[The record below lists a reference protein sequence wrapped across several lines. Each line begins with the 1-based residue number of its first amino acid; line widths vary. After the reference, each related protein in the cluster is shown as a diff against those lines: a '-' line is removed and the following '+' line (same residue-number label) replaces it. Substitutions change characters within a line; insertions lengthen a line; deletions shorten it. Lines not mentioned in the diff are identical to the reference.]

1 MNEQMNEQM
10 NAQKAA
16 ERVKLYNVL
25 ILRDFRENRSLWK
38 ALLQTIVHFRD
49 SPEMEPYQEEIA
61 QLMETVDSEF
71 NCCSY
76 LLTLDLKAIDFLDN
90 FFLLELGGEDFI
102 RSISS
107 DQKTI
112 AFTQAMQLLVL
123 RAQILDKFLSDP
135 EFLSCWGD

>member
-1 MNEQMNEQM
+1 MNEM

-16 ERVKLYNVL
+16 ERVKLYNAL

-49 SPEMEPYQEEIA
+49 SPEMGTYQEEIA

-90 FFLLELGGEDFI
+90 FLLELGGEDFI
-102 RSISS
+102 KSISS
-107 DQKTI
+107 DQETI
-112 AFTQAMQLLVL
+112 AFTQAMQLLVS

-135 EFLSCWGD
+135 EFLSYWDD

>member
-1 MNEQMNEQM
+1 M

-16 ERVKLYNVL
+16 ERVKLYNAL
-25 ILRDFRENRSLWK
+25 ILRDFRENHSLWK

-49 SPEMEPYQEEIA
+49 SPEMEPYQGEIA
-61 QLMETVDSEF
+61 QLMETVGSEF

-90 FFLLELGGEDFI
+90 FLLELGGEDFL

-107 DQKTI
+107 DQETI
-112 AFTQAMQLLVL
+112 AFTKAMQLLVL

-135 EFLSCWGD
+135 EFLSYWDD

>member
-1 MNEQMNEQM
+1 MNEQM

-16 ERVKLYNVL
+16 ERVKLYNAL

-49 SPEMEPYQEEIA
+49 FPEMEPYQGEIA
-61 QLMETVDSEF
+61 QLMETVGSEF
-71 NCCSY
+71 NCSY
-76 LLTLDLKAIDFLDN
+76 LLTMDLKAIDFLDN
-90 FFLLELGGEDFI
+90 FLLELGGEDFL

-107 DQKTI
+107 DQETI
-112 AFTQAMQLLVL
+112 AFTKAMQLLVS

-135 EFLSCWGD
+135 EFLSYWDD

>member
-1 MNEQMNEQM
+1 MNEQM

-16 ERVKLYNVL
+16 ERVKLYNAL

-49 SPEMEPYQEEIA
+49 FPEMEPYQGEIA
-61 QLMETVDSEF
+61 QLMETVGSEF
-71 NCCSY
+71 NCSY
-76 LLTLDLKAIDFLDN
+76 LLTMDLKAIDFLDN
-90 FFLLELGGEDFI
+90 FLLELGGEDFL

-107 DQKTI
+107 DQETI
-112 AFTQAMQLLVL
+112 AFTKALQLLVS

-135 EFLSCWGD
+135 EFMRNLDD

>member
-1 MNEQMNEQM
+1 M

-16 ERVKLYNVL
+16 ERVKLYNAL

-49 SPEMEPYQEEIA
+49 FPEMEPYQGEIA
-61 QLMETVDSEF
+61 QLMETVGSEF
-71 NCCSY
+71 NCSY
-76 LLTLDLKAIDFLDN
+76 LLTMDLKAIDFLDN
-90 FFLLELGGEDFI
+90 YLLELGGEDFL

-107 DQKTI
+107 DQETI
-112 AFTQAMQLLVL
+112 AFTQAMQLLVS

-135 EFLSCWGD
+135 EFMRNLDD

>member
-1 MNEQMNEQM
+1 MNEQM

-16 ERVKLYNVL
+16 ERVKLYNAL

-49 SPEMEPYQEEIA
+49 FPEMEPYQGEIA
-61 QLMETVDSEF
+61 QLMETVGSEF
-71 NCCSY
+71 NCSY

-90 FFLLELGGEDFI
+90 YLLELGGEDFL

-107 DQKTI
+107 DQETI
-112 AFTQAMQLLVL
+112 AFTKAMQLLVS

-135 EFLSCWGD
+135 EFMRNLDD

>member
-1 MNEQMNEQM
+1 MNEQM

-16 ERVKLYNVL
+16 ESVKSYNAL
-25 ILRDFRENRSLWK
+25 LLRDFRENRSLWK

-49 SPEMEPYQEEIA
+49 SPEMGTYQEEIA

-90 FFLLELGGEDFI
+90 FFLELGGEDFI

-107 DQKTI
+107 DQETI

-135 EFLSCWGD
+135 EFMSYWDD

>member
-1 MNEQMNEQM
+1 MNEQM

-16 ERVKLYNVL
+16 ERVKSYNAL
-25 ILRDFRENRSLWK
+25 ILRDFRENRPLWK
-38 ALLQTIVHFRD
+38 ALLRTIVHFRD
-49 SPEMEPYQEEIA
+49 FPEMEPYQEEIA

-90 FFLLELGGEDFI
+90 FLLELGGEDFL

-107 DQKTI
+107 DQETI
-112 AFTQAMQLLVL
+112 AFTKAMQLLVL

-135 EFLSCWGD
+135 EFLSYWDD

>member
-1 MNEQMNEQM
+1 M

-16 ERVKLYNVL
+16 ERVKLYNAL

-49 SPEMEPYQEEIA
+49 FPEMEPYQGEIA
-61 QLMETVDSEF
+61 QLMETVGSEF
-71 NCCSY
+71 NCSY
-76 LLTLDLKAIDFLDN
+76 LLTMDLKAIDFLDN
-90 FFLLELGGEDFI
+90 FLLELGGEDFL

-107 DQKTI
+107 DQETI
-112 AFTQAMQLLVL
+112 AFTKAMQLLVS

-135 EFLSCWGD
+135 EFMRNLDD

>member
-1 MNEQMNEQM
+1 M

-16 ERVKLYNVL
+16 ERVKLYNTL

-49 SPEMEPYQEEIA
+49 SPEMGTYQEEIA

-90 FFLLELGGEDFI
+90 FLLELGGEDFL
-102 RSISS
+102 RYISS
-107 DQKTI
+107 DQETI
-112 AFTQAMQLLVL
+112 AFTKAMQLLVL

-135 EFLSCWGD
+135 EFLSYWDD

>member
-1 MNEQMNEQM
+1 MNEQM

-16 ERVKLYNVL
+16 ERVKLYNAL

-49 SPEMEPYQEEIA
+49 SPEMGTYQEEIA
-61 QLMETVDSEF
+61 QLMETVGSEF
-71 NCCSY
+71 NCSY
-76 LLTLDLKAIDFLDN
+76 LLTMDLKAIGFLDN
-90 FFLLELGGEDFI
+90 FLLELGGEDFL

-107 DQKTI
+107 DQETI
-112 AFTQAMQLLVL
+112 AFTKAMQLLVL

-135 EFLSCWGD
+135 EFLSYWDD

>member
-1 MNEQMNEQM
+1 M

-16 ERVKLYNVL
+16 ERVKSYNAL
-25 ILRDFRENRSLWK
+25 ILRDFRENHLLWK

-49 SPEMEPYQEEIA
+49 SPEMGTYQEEIA

-90 FFLLELGGEDFI
+90 FLLELGGEDFL

-107 DQKTI
+107 DQETI
-112 AFTQAMQLLVL
+112 AFTKAMQLLVS

-135 EFLSCWGD
+135 EFLSYWDD

>member
-1 MNEQMNEQM
+1 MNEQM

-16 ERVKLYNVL
+16 ERVKLYNAL

-49 SPEMEPYQEEIA
+49 SPEMGTYQEEIA

-90 FFLLELGGEDFI
+90 FLLELGGEDFL

-107 DQKTI
+107 DQETI
-112 AFTQAMQLLVL
+112 AFTKAMQLLVL

-135 EFLSCWGD
+135 EFLSHWDD

>member
-1 MNEQMNEQM
+1 MNEM
-10 NAQKAA
+10 NAQRAA
-16 ERVKLYNVL
+16 ERVKLYNAL
-25 ILRDFRENRSLWK
+25 LLRDFRENRSLWK

-49 SPEMEPYQEEIA
+49 SPEMGTYQEEIA

-90 FFLLELGGEDFI
+90 FFLELGGEDFI

-107 DQKTI
+107 DQETI
-112 AFTQAMQLLVL
+112 AFTQAMQLLVS
-123 RAQILDKFLSDP
+123 RARILDKFLSDP
-135 EFLSCWGD
+135 EFLSYWDD

>member
-1 MNEQMNEQM
+1 MNEQM

-16 ERVKLYNVL
+16 ERVKLYNTL
-25 ILRDFRENRSLWK
+25 LLRDFRENRSLWK
-38 ALLQTIVHFRD
+38 ALLQTIAHFRD
-49 SPEMEPYQEEIA
+49 FPEDFPEMEAYQKEIA

-90 FFLLELGGEDFI
+90 FLLELGGEDFL
-102 RSISS
+102 RYISS
-107 DQKTI
+107 DQETI
-112 AFTQAMQLLVL
+112 AFTQAMQRLVL

-135 EFLSCWGD
+135 EFLSYWDD

>member
-1 MNEQMNEQM
+1 MNEQM

-16 ERVKLYNVL
+16 ERVKLYNAL

-49 SPEMEPYQEEIA
+49 FPEMGAYQEEIA

-90 FFLLELGGEDFI
+90 FLLELGGEDFI
-102 RSISS
+102 KTISS
-107 DQKTI
+107 DQETI

-135 EFLSCWGD
+135 EFLSYWDD

>member
-1 MNEQMNEQM
+1 M

-16 ERVKLYNVL
+16 ERVKLYNAL

-49 SPEMEPYQEEIA
+49 FPEMEPYQGEIA
-61 QLMETVDSEF
+61 QLMETVGSEF
-71 NCCSY
+71 NCSY
-76 LLTLDLKAIDFLDN
+76 LLTMDLKAIDFLDN
-90 FFLLELGGEDFI
+90 FLLELGGEDFL

-107 DQKTI
+107 DQETI
-112 AFTQAMQLLVL
+112 AFTKALQLLVS

-135 EFLSCWGD
+135 EFMRNLDD

>member
-1 MNEQMNEQM
+1 M

-16 ERVKLYNVL
+16 ESVKSYNAL
-25 ILRDFRENRSLWK
+25 LLRDFRENRSLWK

-49 SPEMEPYQEEIA
+49 SPEMGTYQEEIA

-90 FFLLELGGEDFI
+90 FFLELGGEDFI

-107 DQKTI
+107 DQETI

-135 EFLSCWGD
+135 EFMSYWDD

>member
-1 MNEQMNEQM
+1 M

-16 ERVKLYNVL
+16 ERVKLYNAL

-49 SPEMEPYQEEIA
+49 SPEMGTYQEEIA

-90 FFLLELGGEDFI
+90 FLLELGGEDFL

-107 DQKTI
+107 DQETI
-112 AFTQAMQLLVL
+112 AFTKAMQLLVL

-135 EFLSCWGD
+135 EFLSHWDD

>member
-1 MNEQMNEQM
+1 MNEQM

-16 ERVKLYNVL
+16 ERVKLYNAL

-49 SPEMEPYQEEIA
+49 SPEMGTYQEEIA

-90 FFLLELGGEDFI
+90 FFLELGGEDFI
-102 RSISS
+102 KSISS
-107 DQKTI
+107 DQETI
-112 AFTQAMQLLVL
+112 AFTQAMQLLVS

-135 EFLSCWGD
+135 EFLSYWDD

>member
-1 MNEQMNEQM
+1 MNEQM

-16 ERVKLYNVL
+16 ERVKLYNAL

-49 SPEMEPYQEEIA
+49 FPEMEPYQGEIA
-61 QLMETVDSEF
+61 QLMETVGSEF
-71 NCCSY
+71 NCSY
-76 LLTLDLKAIDFLDN
+76 LLTMDLKAIDFLDN
-90 FFLLELGGEDFI
+90 FLLELGGEDFL

-107 DQKTI
+107 DQETI
-112 AFTQAMQLLVL
+112 AFTKAMQLLVS

-135 EFLSCWGD
+135 EFMRNLDD

>member
-1 MNEQMNEQM
+1 M

-16 ERVKLYNVL
+16 ERVKSYNAL

-49 SPEMEPYQEEIA
+49 SPEMGTYQEEIA

-76 LLTLDLKAIDFLDN
+76 LLTLDLKAIDFLN
-90 FFLLELGGEDFI
+90 NFLLELGGEDFL

-107 DQKTI
+107 DQETI
-112 AFTQAMQLLVL
+112 AFTKAMQLLVS

-135 EFLSCWGD
+135 EFLSYWDD

>member
-1 MNEQMNEQM
+1 M

-16 ERVKLYNVL
+16 ERVKLYNAL

-49 SPEMEPYQEEIA
+49 SPEMGTYQEEIA

-90 FFLLELGGEDFI
+90 FFLELGGEDFI

-107 DQKTI
+107 DQETI
-112 AFTQAMQLLVL
+112 AFTKAMQLLVS

-135 EFLSCWGD
+135 EFLSYWDD

>member
-1 MNEQMNEQM
+1 MNEQM

-16 ERVKLYNVL
+16 ERVKSYNAL

-49 SPEMEPYQEEIA
+49 SPEMGAYQEEIA

-76 LLTLDLKAIDFLDN
+76 LLTLDLKAIDFLN
-90 FFLLELGGEDFI
+90 NFLLELGGEDFL

-107 DQKTI
+107 DQETI

-135 EFLSCWGD
+135 EFLSYWDD

>member
-1 MNEQMNEQM
+1 MNEQM

-16 ERVKLYNVL
+16 ERVKLYNAL
-25 ILRDFRENRSLWK
+25 ILRDLRENRSLWK

-49 SPEMEPYQEEIA
+49 SPEMGTYQEEIA

-90 FFLLELGGEDFI
+90 FFLELGGEDFL

-107 DQKTI
+107 DQETI
-112 AFTQAMQLLVL
+112 AFTKAMQLLVL

-135 EFLSCWGD
+135 EFLSYWDD

>member
-1 MNEQMNEQM
+1 MNEM

-16 ERVKLYNVL
+16 ERVKLYNAL

-49 SPEMEPYQEEIA
+49 SPEMGTYQEEIA

-90 FFLLELGGEDFI
+90 FLLELGGEDFL

-107 DQKTI
+107 DQETI
-112 AFTQAMQLLVL
+112 AFTKAMQLLVS

-135 EFLSCWGD
+135 EFLSYWDD

>member
-1 MNEQMNEQM
+1 M

-16 ERVKLYNVL
+16 ERVKLYNAL

-49 SPEMEPYQEEIA
+49 FPEMEPYQGEIA
-61 QLMETVDSEF
+61 QLMETVGSEF
-71 NCCSY
+71 NCSY

-90 FFLLELGGEDFI
+90 YLLELGGEDFL

-107 DQKTI
+107 DQETI
-112 AFTQAMQLLVL
+112 AFTKAMQLLVS

-135 EFLSCWGD
+135 EFMRNLDD

>member
-1 MNEQMNEQM
+1 MNEQM

-16 ERVKLYNVL
+16 ERVKLYNAL

-49 SPEMEPYQEEIA
+49 FPEMEPYQGEIA
-61 QLMETVDSEF
+61 QLMETVGSEF
-71 NCCSY
+71 NCSY
-76 LLTLDLKAIDFLDN
+76 LLTMDLKAIDFLDN
-90 FFLLELGGEDFI
+90 FLLELGGEDFL

-107 DQKTI
+107 DQETI
-112 AFTQAMQLLVL
+112 AFTKAMQLLVL

-135 EFLSCWGD
+135 EFLSYWDD

>member
-1 MNEQMNEQM
+1 M

-16 ERVKLYNVL
+16 ERVKLYNAL
-25 ILRDFRENRSLWK
+25 ILRDFRENHSLWK

-49 SPEMEPYQEEIA
+49 SPEMGTYQEEIA

-90 FFLLELGGEDFI
+90 FLLELGGEDFL

-107 DQKTI
+107 DQETI
-112 AFTQAMQLLVL
+112 AFTKAMQLLVL

-135 EFLSCWGD
+135 EFLSYWDD

>member
-1 MNEQMNEQM
+1 M

-16 ERVKLYNVL
+16 ERVKLYNAL

-49 SPEMEPYQEEIA
+49 SPEMGTYQEEIA

-90 FFLLELGGEDFI
+90 FLLELGGEDFL

-107 DQKTI
+107 DQETI
-112 AFTQAMQLLVL
+112 AFTKAMQLLVL

-135 EFLSCWGD
+135 EFLSYWDD

>member
-1 MNEQMNEQM
+1 MNEQM

-16 ERVKLYNVL
+16 ERVKLYNAL
-25 ILRDFRENRSLWK
+25 ILRDFRENHSLWK

-49 SPEMEPYQEEIA
+49 SPEMGTYQEEIA

-90 FFLLELGGEDFI
+90 FLLELGGEDFL

-107 DQKTI
+107 DQETI
-112 AFTQAMQLLVL
+112 AFTKAMQLLVL

-135 EFLSCWGD
+135 EFLSHWDD

>member
-1 MNEQMNEQM
+1 MNEQM

-16 ERVKLYNVL
+16 ERVKLYNAL
-25 ILRDFRENRSLWK
+25 ILRDFRENHSLWK

-49 SPEMEPYQEEIA
+49 SPEMGTYQEEIA

-90 FFLLELGGEDFI
+90 FLLELGGEDFL

-107 DQKTI
+107 DQETI
-112 AFTQAMQLLVL
+112 AFTKAMQLLVL

-135 EFLSCWGD
+135 EFLSYWDD

>member
-1 MNEQMNEQM
+1 ME
-10 NAQKAA
+10 AYQK
-16 ERVKLYNVL
+16 
-25 ILRDFRENRSLWK
+25 
-38 ALLQTIVHFRD
+38 
-49 SPEMEPYQEEIA
+49 EIA

-90 FFLLELGGEDFI
+90 FLLELGGEDFI
-102 RSISS
+102 KSISS
-107 DQKTI
+107 DQETI

-135 EFLSCWGD
+135 EFLSYWDD